1 MNTEYRGA
9 MKTRQPSE
17 RELAQDALKRL
28 KRRPRKFRL
37 PDGTLLELPAGAIEA
52 LIETLQAASEGDT
65 SLVVRSPR
73 EVTTQQAADL
83 LNVSRPTLVKLLEE
97 GRLPYRKVGTH
108 RRIPLRDLLSY
119 READLARRRRILDE
133 MAKDAEALGL
143 YD

>member
-1 MNTEYRGA
+1 

-37 PDGTLLELPAGAIEA
+37 PDGSLLELPPGAIDA
-52 LIETLQAASEGDT
+52 LIETLQAAAEGEA
-65 SLVVRSPR
+65 SHVVRSPR

-83 LNVSRPTLVKLLEE
+83 LNVSRPTLVKLVEE
-97 GRLPYRKVGTH
+97 GRLPHRKVGSH
-108 RRIPLRDLLSY
+108 RRIPLRDLLAY
-119 READLARRRRILDE
+119 READLARRRRILEE
-133 MAKDAEALGL
+133 MAADAETLGL